1 MICREMKMMRINDVH
16 TQKVTHFY
24 QSRDARLWRHT
35 FQKRK
40 RLRSVL
46 LRVYVNLAHVIR
58 SSARKKAIFHQ
69 VGFRTLFLFFSR
81 RIILTAYMHDH
92 KTKITSLDRC

>member
-58 SSARKKAIFHQ
+58 SSARKKAISIKSDFGPCSFFFQ
-69 VGFRTLFLFFSR
+69 EELF
-81 RIILTAYMHDH
+81 
-92 KTKITSLDRC
+92 